1 MDGLSIRLLK
11 QILAQL
17 PAGRDWTTAQVCKMY
32 VKEVTKESKQSFTED
47 YRRKNQGT
55 ADVGPPD
62 VFVSHAWS
70 NTFRDLV
77 EGVAMQSKKLG
88 FDESTRVYV
97 CMLCNNQ
104 HEWDGSAQVDFA
116 VLAKQFKSNL
126 VSTGIVIAIFD
137 PWDKPTY
144 LTRSWCIYELLQAIL
159 LGDQCKY
166 YVVIPPSQ
174 RGGFIEALCYKFE
187 KIMEVISAVKV
198 EDADASVQ
206 SDREGVLHEVTA
218 SEGGVAHC
226 NQVVCEGVRN
236 QVRVIAEEV
245 LAEMD
250 AEGVED
256 EALWSLCN
264 GLARLYEQQ
273 VCLFSAFVSHW

>member
-1 MDGLSIRLLK
+1 VVTGVGGVVLMWGGAYCSKNTGSKGGRQLNDKKAQEKHGALDGLSIRLLK

-17 PAGRDWTTAQVCKMY
+17 PTGKDWTTAEVCKMY
-32 VKEVTKESKQSFTED
+32 VKEKVTKESKQSFTED
-47 YRRKNQGT
+47 YRRKNRGT
-55 ADVGPPD
+55 TDVGPPD

-70 NTFRDLV
+70 NSFRDLV
-77 EGVAMQSKKLG
+77 EGVDMMAKKLG
-88 FDESTRVYV
+88 FEESTRVYV

-104 HEWDGSAQVDFA
+104 HEWDGSNQVDFA
-116 VLAKQFKSNL
+116 VLAEQFKSNL

-174 RGGFIEALCYKFE
+174 RGGFIEALCGKFD

-206 SDREGVLHEVTA
+206 SDREGVL
-218 SEGGVAHC
+218 
-226 NQVVCEGVRN
+226 R
-236 QVRVIAEEV
+236 
-245 LAEMD
+245 
-250 AEGVED
+250 
-256 EALWSLCN
+256 
-264 GLARLYEQQ
+264 
-273 VCLFSAFVSHW
+273 